1 MSEPAGIRTPDNLV
15 RNQALCPLS
24 YGPSVMANAV
34 ALLTV
39 VRERREK
46 AGGGDYGCSPVSSVK
61 SSMG

>member
-1 MSEPAGIRTPDNLV
+1 
-15 RNQALCPLS
+15 
-24 YGPSVMANAV
+24 VMANAV